1 VSNRALL
8 AFVLMQYR
16 TPATMLSTEKVLQ
29 IKAAIMDLERARDR
43 CHDSGI
49 RELIEVWIEEQKK
62 KLGSDGSDA

>member
-1 VSNRALL
+1 
-8 AFVLMQYR
+8 
-16 TPATMLSTEKVLQ
+16 MLSTEKVLQ